1 MAEHIGGFL
10 ITNFKLNHR
19 SLAPWRVLGIDECG
33 EALPQKTARY
43 ARTFL
48 GTPFSRRRSQ
58 AHATEK
64 QTGMTGKPSK
74 NRAPEKD
81 LRSKDFLGRG
91 DVTEQSGRVALA
103 SCRKA
108 KFTAT
113 RKRSGAEPS
122 PLTRLGIGSVFP
134 AAHSFLILV
143 LFP

>member
-58 AHATEK
+58 AHATVPIHSYCVL
-64 QTGMTGKPSK
+64 M
-74 NRAPEKD
+74 APIVVEY
-81 LRSKDFLGRG
+81 LRIY
-91 DVTEQSGRVALA
+91 A
-103 SCRKA
+103 
-108 KFTAT
+108 
-113 RKRSGAEPS
+113 
-122 PLTRLGIGSVFP
+122 I
-134 AAHSFLILV
+134 I
-143 LFP
+143 